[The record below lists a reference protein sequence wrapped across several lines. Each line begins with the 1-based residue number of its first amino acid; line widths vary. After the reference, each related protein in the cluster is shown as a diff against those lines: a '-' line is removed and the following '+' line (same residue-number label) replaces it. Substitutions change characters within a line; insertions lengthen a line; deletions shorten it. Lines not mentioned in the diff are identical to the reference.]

1 VEPTLIGDWFGIVG
15 GQQIHVDFR
24 EDGSVLYEIYS
35 DNRRQIILLTYRIEG
50 DVLVTDQ
57 PTHPQEVRT
66 AFRFKDGQL
75 VLTLDGVETT
85 YERRN
90 LSPN

>member
-1 VEPTLIGDWFGIVG
+1 VEPTLIGDWFGVVG
-15 GQQIHVDFR
+15 GQQIHMDFR
-24 EDGSVLYEIYS
+24 EDGSVLYEIYG
-35 DNRRQIILLTYRIEG
+35 DNHRQTILLTYRIEG

-66 AFRFKDGQL
+66 AFRFKGSKL

-85 YERRN
+85 YERRS

>member
-1 VEPTLIGDWFGIVG
+1 MIGDWFGVVG
-15 GQQIHVDFR
+15 GQQIHMDFR
-24 EDGSVLYEIYS
+24 EDGSVLYEIYG
-35 DNRRQIILLTYRIEG
+35 DNRRQTILLTYRIEG

-57 PTHPQEVRT
+57 PTRPQEVRT

-85 YERRN
+85 YERRS

>member
-15 GQQIHVDFR
+15 GQQIHMDFK

-35 DNRRQIILLTYRIEG
+35 DNRRQIILLNYRIEG
-50 DVLVTDQ
+50 EVLVTDQ

-66 AFRFKDGQL
+66 AFRFLDGQL
-75 VLTLDGVETT
+75 VLTLDGEETT
-85 YERRN
+85 YERRS
-90 LSPN
+90 L